1 MTEQELLKRADEFI
15 EANMEDIIRDIKAI
29 VDIPS
34 VISQPEEGAPYGKEI
49 KRALLEALK
58 IAERL
63 GFETVNCD
71 NHMGYASLQGEQ
83 EAYIGTIA
91 HLDVVP
97 AGNGWNSD
105 PYDMVVKN
113 GYLMGRG
120 VIDNKGPLILTFYL
134 GKFFKELG
142 EPMPYSLRM
151 MAGCDEESGMRDV
164 EYYVHNYEEP
174 VFLFTPDS
182 EFPLCNG
189 EKGSL
194 VGNITSKPF
203 ENGAILDFEG
213 GMAHNAVPDA
223 AWALIRGDISK
234 FPPAERITIR
244 QDERGVRIDAT
255 GIGGHASHAENTINA
270 IGVIADYL
278 LKYDLVT
285 TEEKQYLTMVS
296 KLCEDYQGHGLGIEC
311 ADGIFP
317 PLSII
322 GGLMRMEDGVL
333 KQNFDSRY
341 PTNTTG
347 DELVRKLS
355 ELGAQY
361 GATITDVSDS
371 VPFYI
376 GTDKP
381 EIKACLDAYNDIRGL
396 NGKPF
401 TMGGGT
407 YARHFRNA
415 ISFGTEIPA
424 EPLPDFVGKIHTFDE
439 GIGIERLKMSLKV
452 YILALYRLMQI
463 EFKTQV

>member
-15 EANMEDIIRDIKAI
+15 EQNIEAMIKDIKEI

-34 VISQPEEGAPYGKEI
+34 VTAPPAEGAPYGMEL
-49 KRALLEALK
+49 KRALLKALE
-58 IAERL
+58 IGERL
-63 GFETVNCD
+63 GFETVNCQ
-71 NHMGYASLQGEQ
+71 NHMGYALLRGQRE
-83 EAYIGTIA
+83 EYIGTIA

-97 AGNGWNSD
+97 AGNGWHTD
-105 PYDMVVKN
+105 PYDMVVKD

-120 VIDNKGPLILTFYL
+120 VIDNKGPLILTFYMA
-134 GKFFKELG
+134 KFFKELG
-142 EPMPYSLRM
+142 EPLPYSLRM

-164 EYYVHNYEEP
+164 EYYIRHYEEP

-194 VGNITSKPF
+194 VGNITSRKF
-203 ENGAILDFEG
+203 EDGSILDFQG

-223 AWALIRGDISK
+223 AWAVIKGDISQ
-234 FPPAERITIR
+234 FPQAERITISKE
-244 QDERGVRIDAT
+244 ERGVRIDSV
-255 GIGGHASHAENTINA
+255 GIGGHASHAEHTVNA

-278 LKYDLVT
+278 LKYHLVT
-285 TEEKQYLTMVS
+285 EEEEQYLTMVS
-296 KLCEDYQGHGLGIEC
+296 KLCQDYQGHGLGIQC
-311 ADGIFP
+311 DDGIFP

-322 GGLMRMEDGVL
+322 GGLMKMEDGVM

-347 DELVRKLS
+347 QELVKKLS
-355 ELGAQY
+355 DLGDRY
-361 GATITDVSDS
+361 GATITDVEDS

-376 GTDKP
+376 EADKP

-396 NGKPF
+396 EGKPF

-407 YARHFRNA
+407 YARHFKNA

-424 EPLPDFVGKIHTFDE
+424 EPLPDFVGKIHTSDE

-452 YILALYRLMQI
+452 YILALHRLMQI
-463 EFKTQV
+463 EF

>member
-1 MTEQELLKRADEFI
+1 MTEQELLKRADTFI
-15 EANMEDIIRDIKAI
+15 EENMEGIIGDIKTI

-34 VISQPEEGAPYGKEI
+34 VISHPEEGAPYGKEI
-49 KRALLEALK
+49 KRALEEALK
-58 IAERL
+58 IADRM
-63 GFETVNCD
+63 GFETVNCG
-71 NHMGYASLQGEQ
+71 NHLGFAQLKGKRD
-83 EAYIGTIA
+83 AYIGTIA

-97 AGNGWNSD
+97 AGNGWHSD
-105 PYDMVVKN
+105 PYDLVVKD

-120 VIDNKGPLILTFYL
+120 VIDNKGPLILTFYMA
-134 GKFFKELG
+134 KFFQELG
-142 EPMPYSLRM
+142 EELPYSLRM

-164 EYYVHNYEEP
+164 EYYIHHYEEP

-194 VGNITSKPF
+194 VGNITSQKF
-203 ENGAILDFEG
+203 ENGTILDFQG

-223 AWALIRGDISK
+223 AWAIVRGDISQ
-234 FPPAERITIR
+234 FPEEERITL
-244 QDERGVRIDAT
+244 QATEGGVKIEAT
-255 GIGGHASHAENTINA
+255 GIGGHASHAEGTINA
-270 IGVIADYL
+270 IGIIADYL
-278 LKYDLVT
+278 LKNDLVT
-285 TEEKQYLTMVS
+285 EEEKQYLTMVS
-296 KLCEDYQGHGLGIEC
+296 KLCQDYQGHGLGIEC
-311 ADGIFP
+311 DDGIFP

-322 GGLMRMEDGVL
+322 GGLMKMENGVM

-347 DELVRKLS
+347 HELVEKLS
-355 ELGAQY
+355 RLAAEY

-376 GTDKP
+376 KADKP
-381 EIKACLDAYNDIRGL
+381 EIRACLNAYNDIRGL
-396 NGKPF
+396 KGKPF

-407 YARHFRNA
+407 YARHFKNA

-424 EPLPDFVGKIHTFDE
+424 EPLPEFVGKIHTFDE

-452 YILALYRLMQI
+452 YILALHRLMQI
-463 EFKTQV
+463 PF

>member
-1 MTEQELLKRADEFI
+1 MTEQELLKRADQFI
-15 EANMEDIIRDIKAI
+15 EKNMEGIIGDIKTI

-34 VISQPEEGAPYGKEI
+34 VISHPEEGAPYGKEI
-49 KRALLEALK
+49 KRALEEALK
-58 IAERL
+58 IADRM
-63 GFETVNCD
+63 GFETVNCG
-71 NHMGYASLQGEQ
+71 NHLGFAQLKGKSD
-83 EAYIGTIA
+83 AYIGTIA

-97 AGNGWNSD
+97 AGNGWHSD
-105 PYDMVVKN
+105 PYDLVVKD

-120 VIDNKGPLILTFYL
+120 VIDNKGPLILTFYMA
-134 GKFFKELG
+134 KFFQELG
-142 EPMPYSLRM
+142 EELPYTLRM

-164 EYYVHNYEEP
+164 EYYLHHYEEP

-194 VGNITSKPF
+194 VGNITSQKF
-203 ENGAILDFEG
+203 ENGAILDFQG

-223 AWALIRGDISK
+223 AWAIVRGDVSQ
-234 FPPAERITIR
+234 FPEEERITL
-244 QDERGVRIDAT
+244 QAAEEGVKIEAT
-255 GIGGHASHAENTINA
+255 GIGGHASHAEGTINA

-278 LKYDLVT
+278 LKNDLVT
-285 TEEKQYLTMVS
+285 EGEKQYLTMVS
-296 KLCEDYQGHGLGIEC
+296 KLCQDYQGHGLGIEC
-311 ADGIFP
+311 DDGIFP

-322 GGLMRMEDGVL
+322 GGLMKMENGVM

-347 DELVRKLS
+347 QELVEKLS
-355 ELGAQY
+355 RLAAEY
-361 GATITDVSDS
+361 GAAITDVSDS

-376 GTDKP
+376 EADKP
-381 EIKACLDAYNDIRGL
+381 EIKACLNAYNEIRGL
-396 NGKPF
+396 KGKPF

-407 YARHFRNA
+407 YARHFKNA

-424 EPLPDFVGKIHTFDE
+424 EPLPEFVGKIHTFDE

-452 YILALYRLMQI
+452 YILALHRLMQI
-463 EFKTQV
+463 QF

>member
-1 MTEQELLKRADEFI
+1 MTEEELLKQADDFI
-15 EANMEDIIRDIKAI
+15 EKNIEGIIKDIKAI

-34 VISQPEEGAPYGKEI
+34 VIDRPEEGAPYGKEI
-49 KRALLEALK
+49 KRALVKALE
-58 IAERL
+58 IAERM

-71 NHMGYASLQGEQ
+71 NHMGYASLKGEK

-97 AGNGWNSD
+97 AGNGWHTA
-105 PYDMVVKN
+105 PFDMVVKD

-120 VIDNKGPLILTFYL
+120 VIDNKGPLILTFYMA
-134 GKFFKELG
+134 KFFQELG
-142 EPMPYSLRM
+142 EPLPYSLRM

-164 EYYVHNYEEP
+164 EYYVHHYEEP

-194 VGNITSKPF
+194 VGNITSRKF
-203 ENGAILDFEG
+203 ENGVILDFQG

-223 AWALIRGDISK
+223 AYAVVRGDIAK
-234 FPPAERITIR
+234 FPPEERITVYP
-244 QDERGVRIDAT
+244 DTRGVRIEGV
-255 GIGGHASHAENTINA
+255 GIGGHASHAEGTINA

-278 LKYDLVT
+278 LKYNLVT
-285 TEEKQYLTMVS
+285 EEEAQYLTMVS

-311 ADGIFP
+311 DDGIFP

-322 GGLMRMEDGVL
+322 GGLMKMEDGIM

-347 DELVRKLS
+347 EELVRKLS
-355 ELGAQY
+355 ELGARY
-361 GATITDVSDS
+361 GAVITDVTDS

-376 GTDKP
+376 EADKP

-396 NGKPF
+396 QGKPF

-407 YARHFRNA
+407 YARHFKNA
-415 ISFGTEIPA
+415 ISFGTEIPV
-424 EPLPDFVGKIHTFDE
+424 EPLPDFVGKIHTSDE
-439 GIGIERLKMSLKV
+439 GIGIERLKMSMKI
-452 YILALYRLMQI
+452 YILALYRLMKI
-463 EFKTQV
+463 EF